1 MRRAQIL
8 GTGLYAPERVV
19 PNSHFDEMYG
29 EDVSSFLVERRNIR
43 ERRYAA
49 DGQATSDLVVEAA
62 REALANAGTHPED
75 LDLVVVSTD
84 TPDYLSPSTAAVV
97 QHKLG
102 ATGAGSFDL
111 NTACAGFVTALDVAN
126 KYVAADDPERPQYRR
141 VLVAGAYLMSR
152 FIDYRHKN
160 TATLFADGAGAVVLG
175 PTEGRGGVLASELET
190 RGEFAEHMGIYVGGA
205 AAPATAE
212 RVAAQEHLLQFREKF
227 PREFNRESWSAVARR
242 LAERVGASVADVDH
256 WVFTQI
262 NVESIRETMD
272 LLEQP
277 FEKAVLVM
285 DRYGYT
291 GSACVPMA
299 LAEADREGRFRDG
312 DLVVLIASGGGAAI
326 AGLAL
331 RWGGAGA
338 GRRVGT

>member
-19 PNSHFDEMYG
+19 PNSYFDELYG
-29 EDVSSFLVERRNIR
+29 EDVSSFLVAHRNIR

-49 DGQATSDLVVEAA
+49 DDQATSDLVVEAA
-62 REALANAGTHPED
+62 REALRQSGTKPED
-75 LDLVVVSTD
+75 LDLIVVATD
-84 TPDYLSPSTAAVV
+84 TPDYLSPSTAAIV

-102 ATGAGSFDL
+102 ATGAGTFDL

-160 TATLFADGAGAVVLG
+160 TASLFADGAGAVVLG
-175 PTEGRGGVLASELET
+175 PTEAGGVLASDLET
-190 RGEFAEHMGIYVGGA
+190 RGEFAEYMGIYVGGA
-205 AAPATAE
+205 AAPANAE
-212 RVAAQEHLLQFREKF
+212 RVAKQEHLLQFRQKF
-227 PREFNRESWSAVARR
+227 PREFNREAWSGVARR
-242 LAERVGASVADVDH
+242 LAERVGVSVDDVDH

-262 NVESIRETMD
+262 NVGSIGEAMEALGQPMD
-272 LLEQP
+272 
-277 FEKAVLVM
+277 KAVLVM
-285 DRYGYT
+285 DRFGYT

-299 LAEADREGRFRDG
+299 LADADAKGRFEDG
-312 DLVVLIASGGGAAI
+312 DLVFLIASGGGAAI

-331 RWGGAGA
+331 RWGASA
-338 GRRVGT
+338 

>member
-19 PNSHFDEMYG
+19 PNSYFDEMYG
-29 EDVSSFLVERRNIR
+29 EDVSSFLETRRNIR

-49 DGQATSDLVVEAA
+49 DDQAPSDFVVEAA
-62 REALANAGTHPED
+62 REALRQSGTHPED
-75 LDLVVVSTD
+75 LDLIVVSTD

-102 ATGAGSFDL
+102 ATGAGTFDL
-111 NTACAGFVTALDVAN
+111 NTACAGFVTALDVAG

-141 VLVAGAYLMSR
+141 ILVAGAYLMSR
-152 FIDYRHKN
+152 FIDYRQKN

-175 PTEGRGGVLASELET
+175 PTSGPNGILASSLET

-212 RVAAQEHLLQFREKF
+212 RVERQEHLLQFREKF
-227 PREFNRESWSAVARR
+227 PKEFNREAWSAVARR
-242 LAERVGASVADVDH
+242 LAERVGVEVSDVDH

-262 NVESIRETMD
+262 NVESIGEAMET
-272 LLEQP
+272 LGQP
-277 FEKAVLVM
+277 VKKAVLVM
-285 DRYGYT
+285 DRFGYT

-299 LAEADREGRFRDG
+299 LADADAQGRFSSG
-312 DLVVLIASGGGAAI
+312 DLVFLIASGGGAAI

-331 RWGGAGA
+331 RWGADS
-338 GRRVGT
+338 

>member
-1 MRRAQIL
+1 MDAAEAMRDD
-8 GTGLYAPERVV
+8 P
-19 PNSHFDEMYG
+19 P
-29 EDVSSFLVERRNIR
+29 
-43 ERRYAA
+43 
-49 DGQATSDLVVEAA
+49 DLVIVA
-62 REALANAGTHPED
+62 
-75 LDLVVVSTD
+75 TD
-84 TPDYLSPSTAAVV
+84 TPDYLSPSTAAIV

-102 ATGAGSFDL
+102 ATGAGSFDV
-111 NTACAGFVTALDVAN
+111 NTACAGFVTALDIAN
-126 KYVAADDPERPQYRR
+126 KYIASDDPERPQYRR

-175 PTEGRGGVLASELET
+175 PGSGPNGVLASDLET

-205 AAPATAE
+205 AAPASLE
-212 RVAAQEHLLQFREKF
+212 RVEAQEHLLQFREKF
-227 PREFNRESWSAVARR
+227 PREFNCEAWSAVARR
-242 LAERVGASVADVDH
+242 LADRIGVAVSDVDH

-262 NVESIRETMD
+262 NVESIGEAMD
-272 LLEQP
+272 ALEEP
-277 FEKAVLVM
+277 MDKAVLVM

-299 LAEADREGRFRDG
+299 LADADAQGRFRPG

-331 RWGGAGA
+331 RWG
-338 GRRVGT
+338 TD

>member
-19 PNSHFDEMYG
+19 PNAYFDEMYG

-43 ERRYAA
+43 ERRYAD

-62 REALANAGTHPED
+62 RSALAASGVEASD
-75 LDLVVVSTD
+75 LDLIIVATD
-84 TPDYLSPSTAAVV
+84 TPDYLSPSTAAIV

-102 ATGAGSFDL
+102 ATGAGSFDV
-111 NTACAGFVTALDVAN
+111 NTACAGFVTALDIAN
-126 KYVAADDPERPQYRR
+126 KYIASDDPERPQYRR

-175 PTEGRGGVLASELET
+175 PGSGPNGVLASDLET

-205 AAPATAE
+205 AAPASLE
-212 RVAAQEHLLQFREKF
+212 RVEAQEHLLQFREKF
-227 PREFNRESWSAVARR
+227 PREFNREAWSAVARR
-242 LAERVGASVADVDH
+242 LADRIGVAVSDVDH

-262 NVESIRETMD
+262 NVESIGEAMD
-272 LLEQP
+272 ALGEP
-277 FEKAVLVM
+277 MDKAVLVM

-299 LAEADREGRFRDG
+299 LADADAQGRFRPG

-331 RWGGAGA
+331 RWG
-338 GRRVGT
+338 TD

>member
-19 PNSHFDEMYG
+19 PNAYFDELYG

-49 DGQATSDLVVEAA
+49 DDQATSDLVVEAA
-62 REALANAGTHPED
+62 REALRQSGTAPEA
-75 LDLVVVSTD
+75 LDLIVVATD
-84 TPDYLSPSTAAVV
+84 TPDYLSPSTAAIV

-102 ATGAGSFDL
+102 ATGAGTFDL

-152 FIDYRHKN
+152 FIDYRQKN
-160 TATLFADGAGAVVLG
+160 TASLFADGAGAVVLG
-175 PTEGRGGVLASELET
+175 PTDEGGVLASDLET
-190 RGEFAEHMGIYVGGA
+190 RGEFAEYMGIYVGGA
-205 AAPATAE
+205 AAPANAE
-212 RVAAQEHLLQFREKF
+212 RVEAQEHLLQFRQKF
-227 PREFNRESWSAVARR
+227 PREFNREAWSAVGRR
-242 LAERVGASVADVDH
+242 LAERVGVSVDDVDH

-262 NVESIRETMD
+262 NVESIGEAMEALGQPMD
-272 LLEQP
+272 
-277 FEKAVLVM
+277 KAVLVM
-285 DRYGYT
+285 DRFGYT

-299 LAEADREGRFRDG
+299 LADADQKGRFRPG
-312 DLVVLIASGGGAAI
+312 DLVFLIASGGGAAI

-331 RWGGAGA
+331 RWGPSD
-338 GRRVGT
+338 

>member
-1 MRRAQIL
+1 MRRAQIF

-19 PNSHFDEMYG
+19 PNAYFDELYG
-29 EDVSSFLVERRNIR
+29 EDVSSFLVEHRNIR
-43 ERRYAA
+43 ERRYASS
-49 DGQATSDLVVEAA
+49 DQATSDLVVEAA
-62 REALANAGTHPED
+62 RDALRRSGTRPES
-75 LDLVVVSTD
+75 LDLIVVATD

-102 ATGAGSFDL
+102 ATGAGTFDL

-126 KYVAADDPERPQYRR
+126 KYVAADDPGRPQYRR

-160 TATLFADGAGAVVLG
+160 TASLFADGAGAVVVG
-175 PTEGRGGVLASELET
+175 PASGEAGVLASDLET

-205 AAPATAE
+205 AAPADAE
-212 RVAAQEHLLQFREKF
+212 RVAAQEQLLQFREKF
-227 PREFNRESWSAVARR
+227 PPEFNREAWSAVARR
-242 LAERVGASVADVDH
+242 LADRVGVRVDDVDH

-262 NVESIRETMD
+262 NVGSIGEAMEALGQPMD
-272 LLEQP
+272 R
-277 FEKAVLVM
+277 AVLVM

-299 LAEADREGRFRDG
+299 LADADAQGRFQPG
-312 DLVVLIASGGGAAI
+312 DLLFLIASGGGAAI

-331 RWGGAGA
+331 RWGTSA
-338 GRRVGT
+338 

>member
-19 PNSHFDEMYG
+19 PNAYFDELYG

-43 ERRYAA
+43 ERRYA
-49 DGQATSDLVVEAA
+49 DDDQATSDLVVEAA
-62 REALANAGTHPED
+62 REALRQSGTAPEA
-75 LDLVVVSTD
+75 LDLIVVATD
-84 TPDYLSPSTAAVV
+84 TPDYLSPSTAAIV

-102 ATGAGSFDL
+102 ATGAGTFDL

-152 FIDYRHKN
+152 FIDYRQKN
-160 TATLFADGAGAVVLG
+160 TASLFADGAGAVVLG
-175 PTEGRGGVLASELET
+175 PTDEGGVLASDLET
-190 RGEFAEHMGIYVGGA
+190 RGEFAEYMGIYVGGA
-205 AAPATAE
+205 AAPANAE
-212 RVAAQEHLLQFREKF
+212 RVEAQEHLLQFRQKF
-227 PREFNRESWSAVARR
+227 PREFNREAWSAVGRR
-242 LAERVGASVADVDH
+242 LAERVGVSVDDVDH

-262 NVESIRETMD
+262 NVESIGEAMEALGQPMD
-272 LLEQP
+272 
-277 FEKAVLVM
+277 KAVLVM
-285 DRYGYT
+285 DRFGYT

-299 LAEADREGRFRDG
+299 LADADQKGRFRPG
-312 DLVVLIASGGGAAI
+312 DLVFLIASGGGAAI

-331 RWGGAGA
+331 RWG
-338 GRRVGT
+338 TSD

>member
-19 PNSHFDEMYG
+19 PNAYFDDLYG
-29 EDVSSFLVERRNIR
+29 EDVSSFLVAHRNIH

-49 DGQATSDLVVEAA
+49 DDQATSDLVVEAA
-62 REALANAGTHPED
+62 RQALASAGTHAED
-75 LDLVVVSTD
+75 LDLIVVATD

-160 TATLFADGAGAVVLG
+160 TASLFADGAGAVVIG
-175 PTEGRGGVLASELET
+175 PASGTAGVLASDLET
-190 RGEFAEHMGIYVGGA
+190 RGAFAEHMGIYVGGA
-205 AAPATAE
+205 AAPASAE
-212 RVAAQEHLLQFREKF
+212 RVANQEHLLQFREKF
-227 PREFNRESWSAVARR
+227 PREFNREAWSDVARR
-242 LAERVGASVADVDH
+242 LAERAGVDVGDVDH

-262 NVESIRETMD
+262 NVGSIGEAMEA
-272 LLEQP
+272 LEQP
-277 FEKAVLVM
+277 MERAVLVM

-299 LAEADREGRFRDG
+299 LADADAQGRFRPG
-312 DLVVLIASGGGAAI
+312 DLLFLIASGGGAAI

-331 RWGGAGA
+331 RWA
-338 GRRVGT
+338 

>member
-19 PNSHFDEMYG
+19 PNSYFDAMYG
-29 EDVSSFLVERRNIR
+29 EDVSTFLVERRNIR

-49 DGQATSDLVVEAA
+49 DDQAPSDLVVEAA
-62 REALANAGTHPED
+62 REALHRSGTPAED
-75 LDLVVVSTD
+75 LDLIVVATD

-126 KYVAADDPERPQYRR
+126 KFVAADDPQHPQYRR

-175 PTEGRGGVLASELET
+175 PTDGPGGVLASELET

-227 PREFNRESWSAVARR
+227 PKEFNRESWSAVARR
-242 LAERVGASVADVDH
+242 LAERVGVEVADVDH

-262 NVESIRETMD
+262 NVESIQETMA

-277 FEKAVLVM
+277 MDRAVLVM
-285 DRYGYT
+285 DRFGYT

-299 LAEADREGRFRDG
+299 LADADRQGRFQDG
-312 DLVVLIASGGGAAI
+312 DLVVLVASGGGAAI

-331 RWGGAGA
+331 RWG
-338 GRRVGT
+338 T

>member
-19 PNSHFDEMYG
+19 PNAYFDELYG

-49 DGQATSDLVVEAA
+49 DDQATSDLVVEAA
-62 REALANAGTHPED
+62 RRALDASGTRPED
-75 LDLVVVSTD
+75 LDLIVVATD

-175 PTEGRGGVLASELET
+175 PTEGPAGVLASDLET

-205 AAPATAE
+205 AAPASLE
-212 RVAAQEHLLQFREKF
+212 RVEAQEHLLQFREKF
-227 PREFNRESWSAVARR
+227 PREFNREAWSAVGRR
-242 LAERVGASVADVDH
+242 LADRVGVGLEAVDH

-262 NVESIRETMD
+262 NVESIGEAMEA
-272 LLEQP
+272 LGQP
-277 FEKAVLVM
+277 MSKAVLVM

-299 LAEADREGRFRDG
+299 LADADAQGRFQPG

-331 RWGGAGA
+331 RWG
-338 GRRVGT
+338 TD